1 MKKIFIF
8 DLDGVLINSKKNMQ
22 FSWAAVRKI
31 HNINIPFKIYF
42 KNIGVPFDKILKNIN
57 IKRDQ
62 TLIENTYKIN
72 SIKNFDK
79 ITLYPNVTRTLT
91 KLKKK
96 NIIGLLTSKDKYRTH
111 KLLKKFK
118 LINYFDFIECP
129 SKKIRGKPFP
139 DQIIKQIKKYK
150 FLRKSIYYIGDMNYD
165 LLTARR
171 AGVNFIFASYGYGKI
186 KNVKKI
192 KNFNDLLK
200 INE

>member
-1 MKKIFIF
+1 
-8 DLDGVLINSKKNMQ
+8 MQ
-22 FSWAAVRKI
+22 LSWAAVRKI
-31 HNINIPFKIYF
+31 HNVLIPFKVYF
-42 KNIGVPFDKILKNIN
+42 KNIGAPFDKILKNIN

-79 ITLYPNVTRTLT
+79 ITLYPNVTRTLS

-96 NIIGLLTSKDKYRTH
+96 NIIGLLTSKDKYRTQ

-129 SKKIRGKPFP
+129 SKKIRGKPYP

-150 FLRKSIYYIGDMNYD
+150 LPRKSFYYIGDMNYD